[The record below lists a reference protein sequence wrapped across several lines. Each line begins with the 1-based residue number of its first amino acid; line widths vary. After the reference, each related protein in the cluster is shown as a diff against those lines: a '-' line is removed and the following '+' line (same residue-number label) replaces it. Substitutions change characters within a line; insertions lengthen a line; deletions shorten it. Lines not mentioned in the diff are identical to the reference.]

1 MPQIDLLGHGQL
13 PPKPD
18 EDYLRDQLADA
29 VTALPERQKLVVALY
44 GYERLSFREVAE
56 VLGSTEQRI
65 AEMWGIALRTVV
77 AAIEA
82 TSPDDFPK
90 QAILGPDG
98 EPLAP
103 RVTERTQ
110 LEASVTE
117 ISEELVQALAI
128 EPDLVYELSPRKFE
142 ELVAELYRR
151 RGFKVTL
158 TSSTGDKGV
167 DVYVV
172 RHDELGSSLSVVQAK
187 RYRPDRKI
195 GVSLVRELKGTVAT
209 TNASAGVLLTTSF
222 FTKGAKALAAEYEYT
237 LALRDFYELQA
248 LLRLPPIL

>member
-1 MPQIDLLGHGQL
+1 M
-13 PPKPD
+13 
-18 EDYLRDQLADA
+18 
-29 VTALPERQKLVVALY
+29 
-44 GYERLSFREVAE
+44 
-56 VLGSTEQRI
+56 
-65 AEMWGIALRTVV
+65 
-77 AAIEA
+77 
-82 TSPDDFPK
+82 
-90 QAILGPDG
+90 
-98 EPLAP
+98 
-103 RVTERTQ
+103 
-110 LEASVTE
+110 
-117 ISEELVQALAI
+117 
-128 EPDLVYELSPRKFE
+128 YELSPRKFE

-158 TSSTGDKGV
+158 TSSTGGKGV

-237 LALRDFYELQA
+237 LAFVISTSSRHCFGYPRSCERNGTVGDIQAAMTYGELLVWLRQWRD
-248 LLRLPPIL
+248 RWPPS